1 MTKKEINK
9 SIEYPIIY
17 SYIYERES
25 EDIKR
30 LARKFA
36 TTKKTPHEKTGA
48 TSAIRG
54 FRIENGE
61 AIPIYS
67 EAKVLATSDTSKAKN
82 AINAI
87 DKIGAKKV
95 VAIRKNSTNKGKKN

>member
-1 MTKKEINK
+1 MTKKEKNK
-9 SIEYPIIY
+9 SIEYPVIY

-25 EDIKR
+25 EDINR

-36 TTKKTPHEKTGA
+36 TTKKTPYEKTGA
-48 TSAIRG
+48 ISPIRG

-67 EAKVLATSDTSKAKN
+67 DEAKVATSDAPKVKN
-82 AINAI
+82 VTNDM
-87 DKIGAKKV
+87 DKIGAKKIATV
-95 VAIRKNSTNKGKKN
+95 RKRSANKGKKN